1 MIRRPPRSTRTD
13 TLFPYTTLF
22 RSRRHQPHRD
32 LPLRVEIGVAP
43 RKQRLERAGERKRQ
57 RETQHE
63 GCRQLAEP
71 IAAADLPRRHGMI
84 SLRWRSQ
91 PITTGGIVH
100 ASINPIIQVKI
111 AVAGPISPSRSAKAA
126 KRLARPAT
134 RADRKSTRLNS
145 SH

>member
-32 LPLRVEIGVAP
+32 LPLRAEIGVAP

-84 SLRWRSQ
+84 SFRWRSQ
-91 PITTGGIVH
+91 PITTGGIVPD
-100 ASINPIIQVKI
+100 SINPNRSEDRRLGTECV
-111 AVAGPISPSRSAKAA
+111 SPCSSWGASS
-126 KRLARPAT
+126 
-134 RADRKSTRLNS
+134 KSKKKTK
-145 SH
+145 

>member
-1 MIRRPPRSTRTD
+1 
-13 TLFPYTTLF
+13 
-22 RSRRHQPHRD
+22 
-32 LPLRVEIGVAP
+32 
-43 RKQRLERAGERKRQ
+43 
-57 RETQHE
+57 
-63 GCRQLAEP
+63 
-71 IAAADLPRRHGMI
+71 MI

-134 RADRKSTRLNS
+134 RAVREGNGARSEEHTSELQSLMRISYAVFCLKKKTNLRIANLVPQSTQQ
-145 SH
+145 HA